1 MSINYNNEIKE
12 RFIPIAYRELLE
24 GCLKYFKKEDDEQ
37 YNHFSALLRIYYHQ
51 QFHGDMLEL
60 DYLYRPFNPDDEMIT
75 LHTFTL
81 KEYRKRKA
89 KLFSKIEP
97 LLNHANYNVLT
108 EEMLQE
114 TINATS
120 PYGVEVSVDFEDF
133 EDIRL
138 FYRGESMRYEEK
150 RDPWKLYLSKKKV
163 EALAYRR
170 LFLLLKPKELNVRA
184 KEIAKK
190 EGKSFR
196 KVRRQ
201 LKRYNPLLIVGESNQ
216 SIYIK
221 LFKNIPHSDL
231 KMLFPNSKIKM
242 NLFDKVKLG
251 VLGGS
256 GTIGGGS
263 TLLTKLGAAID
274 PIAILIA
281 LGVFIGVVWRQVKE
295 VIFHRTHY
303 MAELA
308 KKLYFYNLDNNMG
321 ALNYMVDMAEDSEG
335 KEALLAYIFLLQS
348 NKAITRQSLD
358 TTIELY
364 IKDTYDIGMDFEI
377 DDGIK
382 KLYDLGLI
390 IEVDGYM
397 HALEIQD
404 AITCLEKNIIAISHL
419 PQS

>member
-1 MSINYNNEIKE
+1 MEISYNNKIRE
-12 RFIPIAYRELLE
+12 RFIPIAYRELFE
-24 GCLKYFKKEDDEQ
+24 GCLKYLKKEDDEQ
-37 YNHFSALLRIYYHQ
+37 YHHFSSLLRIYYHQ
-51 QFHGDMLEL
+51 QFHGDILEL
-60 DYLYRPFNPDDEMIT
+60 NYLYHPFNPDDEMIT

-89 KLFSKIEP
+89 ELFSKVEP
-97 LLNHANYNVLT
+97 LLNHANFNILT

-138 FYRGESMRYEEK
+138 FYRGESTRHEER
-150 RDPWKLYLSKKKV
+150 RDPLKLYLTKTKV
-163 EALAYRR
+163 ESLAYRR

-190 EGKSFR
+190 EGKSFK

-201 LKRYNPLLIVGESNQ
+201 LKRNNPLLIVGESNED
-216 SIYIK
+216 IYIK

-242 NLFDKVKLG
+242 RIFDKVKLG

-263 TLLTKLGAAID
+263 TLLTKLGSAID

-281 LGVFIGVVWRQVKE
+281 LGVFIGVLWRQIKE
-295 VIFHRTHY
+295 IIFQRTHY

-321 ALNYMVDMAEDSEG
+321 ALNYIVGMAEDSES
-335 KEALLAYIFLLQS
+335 KEALLAYLFLSQS
-348 NKAITRQSLD
+348 NKPTTRQSLD
-358 TTIELY
+358 TTIEQY
-364 IKDTYDIGMDFEI
+364 IKNFYNIEMDFEI
-377 DDGIK
+377 NDGIK

-390 IEVDGYM
+390 IEKDGHL
-397 HALEIQD
+397 HALEIQE
-404 AITCLEKNIIAISHL
+404 AITSLEQNIISISQL
-419 PQS
+419 PQA

>member
-1 MSINYNNEIKE
+1 MAINYNNEIRE

-24 GCLKYFKKEDDEQ
+24 GCLKYFKKDDDER
-37 YNHFSALLRIYYHQ
+37 YHHFSTLLRTYYHQ
-51 QFHGDMLEL
+51 QFHSDRLEL
-60 DYLYRPFNPDDEMIT
+60 NYLYRPFNPDSEMIT

-81 KEYRKRKA
+81 KKYRKRKSE
-89 KLFSKIEP
+89 LLSKIEP

-120 PYGVEVSVDFEDF
+120 PYGVEVSVDFDDF

-150 RDPWKLYLSKKKV
+150 RDPWKLYLAKKKV
-163 EALAYRR
+163 ESLAYRR
-170 LFLLLKPKELNVRA
+170 LFLILKPKELNVRA

-190 EGKSFR
+190 EGKNFR
-196 KVRRQ
+196 KVRKH
-201 LKRYNPLLIVGESNQ
+201 LKHRNPLLIVKGSNEN
-216 SIYIK
+216 IYIK

-231 KMLFPNSKIKM
+231 NMLFPNSKIKM
-242 NLFDKVKLG
+242 KLFDKIKLG
-251 VLGGS
+251 ILGGG

-263 TLLTKLGAAID
+263 TLLTKLGATID
-274 PIAILIA
+274 PVAILIA
-281 LGVFIGVVWRQVKE
+281 LGIFVGILWRQAKE
-295 VIFHRTHY
+295 IIFHRTHY

-321 ALNYMVDMAEDSEG
+321 ALNYIVDMAEDSEC
-335 KEALLAYIFLLQS
+335 KEALLAYLFLSQS
-348 NKAITRQSLD
+348 NKSMTRQSLD
-358 TTIELY
+358 TTIEQY
-364 IKDTYDIGMDFEI
+364 IKNVYDIELDFEI

-390 IEVDGYM
+390 TEIDGSI

-404 AITCLEKNIIAISHL
+404 AIISLENISIPHK
-419 PQS
+419 PQI